1 MLVIENIY
9 LPSEVPMRLLLVEDE
24 EDFAKP
30 LCKLLSESG
39 YAADHAVSAEDAEEF
54 IFATQYD
61 ALLLDVNLPKKSG
74 LQLLNQLRAKGNTVP
89 VLMLTARDTT
99 QQKIEGLNT
108 GADDYLV
115 KPFEF
120 SELLAR
126 LQALIRRSNRRASPT
141 IQRGDLVLDTVARS
155 LHKGSKQVH
164 LSAREFAIFSILLE
178 NMGRVLNKQQIE
190 EKLYSWDTEL
200 DSNAVEVHISSL
212 RKKLGSDFIKT
223 IRGLGYI
230 VEKIT

>member
-1 MLVIENIY
+1 
-9 LPSEVPMRLLLVEDE
+9 MRLLLVEDE
-24 EDFAKP
+24 MDFATP
-30 LCKLLSESG
+30 LCKLLRESD
-39 YAADHAVSAEDAEEF
+39 YAVDHAPNAEDAEEF
-54 IFATQYD
+54 LFTTTYD

-74 LQLLNQLRAKGNTVP
+74 LELLNQLRAKGNMVP

-120 SELLAR
+120 NELLAR

-155 LHKGSKQVH
+155 LHKQGEQVH
-164 LSAREFAIFSILLE
+164 LSAREFVILSILME
-178 NMGRVLNKQQIE
+178 NIGRVLNKQQIE
-190 EKLYSWDTEL
+190 EKLYSWDTEH
-200 DSNAVEVHISSL
+200 DSNAVEVHISNL
-212 RKKLGSDFIKT
+212 RKKLGSDLIKT

-230 VEKIT
+230 VEKIS

>member
-1 MLVIENIY
+1 
-9 LPSEVPMRLLLVEDE
+9 MRLLLVEDE
-24 EDFAKP
+24 LEFAKP
-30 LCKLLSESG
+30 LCKLLRESG
-39 YAADHAVSAEDAEEF
+39 YAIDHAPNAEDAEEF
-54 IFATQYD
+54 LFGTQYD

-74 LQLLNQLRAKGNTVP
+74 LELLNQLRAKGSMVP

-120 SELLAR
+120 EEMLAR
-126 LQALIRRSNRRASPT
+126 LQALIRRANRRAAPT
-141 IQRGDLVLDTVARS
+141 IHRGNLVLDTAART
-155 LHKGSKQVH
+155 LHKGAKAVAI
-164 LSAREFAIFSILLE
+164 SAREFAILTVLLE

-190 EKLYSWDTEL
+190 EKLYNWDAEH
-200 DSNAVEVHISSL
+200 DSNAVEVHISNL

-230 VEKIT
+230 VEKIS